1 MLQPAWRNWQ
11 TRRTQNPFPARECGF
26 DPLRRQIFTV
36 KLFQAAADVFV
47 PDGCPAAAALARTTH
62 LGIVAH
68 QDDLEFMAFHGV
80 AECFG
85 KTKHWFCGVTCT
97 DGAGSSRSG
106 VYAGLGDAEMADL
119 RREEQRAAAVA
130 GNYGAMIQLG
140 YASSEVRDRSD
151 ARLWEDLRGILE
163 AMKPEVVYTHN
174 LADKHPTHVAVAWAA
189 IEALRSLP
197 PEIRPQ
203 RVIGCEG
210 WRDLDWLPD
219 NEKVVMDV
227 TGHEALAAK
236 LSACFVSQI
245 GGGKRYDL
253 AVAGRRAAHATFSDP
268 HSPDRAAQVIFGMD
282 LTPLI
287 KDAALDP
294 GEYVDWMIERF
305 RAEVGRAISEG

>member
-1 MLQPAWRNWQ
+1 M
-11 TRRTQNPFPARECGF
+11 
-26 DPLRRQIFTV
+26 
-36 KLFQAAADVFV
+36 KLFQAAAEVFV

-62 LGIVAH
+62 LGIGAH

-85 KTKHWFCGVTCT
+85 KTKQWFCGVTCT

-119 RREEQRAAAVA
+119 RRAEQRAAAAA
-130 GNYGAMIQLG
+130 GNYGAMAQLAYTSPG
-140 YASSEVRDRSD
+140 
-151 ARLWEDLRGILE
+151 ARNPGDKRLREDLRGILE
-163 AMKPEVVYTHN
+163 ATKPEVVYTHN
-174 LADKHPTHVAVAWAA
+174 LADKHPTHVAVARAA

-197 PEIRPQ
+197 AEIRPQ

-219 NEKVVMDV
+219 DEKVVMDV

-268 HSPDRAAQVIFGMD
+268 HCPDRAAQVIFGMD

-294 GEYVDWMIERF
+294 GAYVDGMIERF
-305 RAEVGRAISEG
+305 RRAVRTSHG

>member
-1 MLQPAWRNWQ
+1 M
-11 TRRTQNPFPARECGF
+11 
-26 DPLRRQIFTV
+26 
-36 KLFQAAADVFV
+36 

-62 LGIVAH
+62 LGIGAH

-97 DGAGSSRSG
+97 DGSGSSRSG

-119 RREEQRAAAVA
+119 RRAEQRAAAVA
-130 GNYGAMIQLG
+130 GDYGAMAQLA
-140 YASSEVRDRSD
+140 YTSPEARDPGD
-151 ARLWEDLRGILE
+151 TRLREDLRGMLE
-163 AMKPEVVYTHN
+163 ATNPEVVYTHN
-174 LADKHPTHVAVAWAA
+174 LADKHLTHVAVARAT

-197 PEIRPQ
+197 LEIHPQ

-294 GEYVDWMIERF
+294 GAYVDGMIERF
-305 RAEVGRAISEG
+305 RAEVGRAIGEG